1 MRTWTKFALSAV
13 VALGLPVIAAAQYK
27 DLDTALS
34 NLARGFG
41 NGDTQAIVAGMA
53 DGDQV
58 QLQFPGLVDQSG
70 FFGRDQATYILEQVF
85 SKAKPTGFDQKHL
98 QKVSAEKQYVI
109 DGTWDTA
116 GGQRML
122 YITLRQ
128 KGDKWAIVSVR
139 SGGK

>member
-1 MRTWTKFALSAV
+1 MRTWTKFALAAV
-13 VALGLPVIAAAQYK
+13 VALGLPAIAAAQYK

-85 SKAKPTGFDQKHL
+85 AKAKPTGFDQQHL
-98 QKVSAEKQYVI
+98 QKVSSEKQYLI
-109 DGTWDTA
+109 NGSWDVA

-128 KGDKWAIVSVR
+128 KGDKWAIVS
-139 SGGK
+139 